1 MPRESQR
8 KRKMEIRKTKLETQ
22 NWKIDME
29 GLSTEATE
37 NTEGRNH

>member
-1 MPRESQR
+1 
-8 KRKMEIRKTKLETQ
+8 MEIRKTKLETQ

-37 NTEGRNH
+37 NTEFTEFTEERNH

>member
-1 MPRESQR
+1 
-8 KRKMEIRKTKLETQ
+8 MEIRKTKLETQ

-37 NTEGRNH
+37 FTEFTEERNH